1 MVERLAGKCCL
12 VTGAAQGIGRHIAVG
27 AALECTL
34 AADEAKFMTGADIVI
49 DGGMS
54 L

>member
-1 MVERLAGKCCL
+1 MAARLAGKCCL
-12 VTGAAQGIGRHIAVG
+12 VTGAAQGIGRHIA
-27 AALECTL
+27 